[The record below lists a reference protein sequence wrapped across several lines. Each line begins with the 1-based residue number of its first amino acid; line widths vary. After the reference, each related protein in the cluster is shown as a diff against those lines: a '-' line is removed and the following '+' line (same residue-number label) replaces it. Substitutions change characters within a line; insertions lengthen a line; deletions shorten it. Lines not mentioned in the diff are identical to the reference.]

1 MQRRDRI
8 DGSPRDEACANIDS
22 HGTANNSS
30 LSRVIRPATGERRAG
45 IVPLLLIPRVAADE
59 INRCGRTLR
68 EIHVVRTR
76 CHHYVVTIVR
86 TKQEAAGHD

>member
-1 MQRRDRI
+1 MHSTDRI

-22 HGTANNSS
+22 HGTADNSS
-30 LSRVIRPATGERRAG
+30 RSRAIRAATEERRAG
-45 IVPLLLIPRVAADE
+45 VVPLYLIPRVVADE

-68 EIHVVRTR
+68 EIHVVRTK
-76 CHHYVVTIVR
+76 CHYYIITVIR

>member
-1 MQRRDRI
+1 MQRTDRI
-8 DGSPRDEACANIDS
+8 GGSPRDEACANIDS

-30 LSRVIRPATGERRAG
+30 PSGAIRAATEERRAG
-45 IVPLLLIPRVAADE
+45 VVPLYLIPRVAADE

-68 EIHVVRTR
+68 EIHVVRTK
-76 CHHYVVTIVR
+76 CHHYVVTVIR

>member
-8 DGSPRDEACANIDS
+8 EGSPRDEACANIDS
-22 HGTANNSS
+22 HGTADNTSPPGA
-30 LSRVIRPATGERRAG
+30 IRTATEERRAG
-45 IVPLLLIPRVAADE
+45 VVPLFLIPRVAADE

-76 CHHYVVTIVR
+76 CHHYIVTIVR